1 MLTKGEVDRI
11 RKLIA
16 KKKTDREIARLCRVA
31 KATVNAIRNGHES
44 TRQRTSIKI
53 TKAAEDKFIATLHL
67 SVSESASVTGY
78 SSDYVRLFRKRY
90 RERQRMKV
98 RSQLKLKG
106 PRQPSPGS
114 QKKRYSFSIGD
125 RVIRSCDSEQESAEL
140 GHIIEADA
148 NGVSYKVHWADG
160 REDWRFEQSLAY
172 HPTPEMIAERA
183 AAIAAQWPEDHP
195 NLQRQFLPVEP
206 HEWHVY
212 DSGVDRVL

>member
-114 QKKRYSFSIGD
+114 QKKRYSFALGD
-125 RVIRSCDSEQESAEL
+125 PVIRSCDSDRESAEL

-172 HPTPEMIAERA
+172 HPTADEIAERA
-183 AAIAAQWPEDHP
+183 AAIAAQWPADHP
-195 NLQRQFLPVEP
+195 NRRQQFLPVEP